1 MRLGR
6 CRGRQAKAT
15 LFGQCNVVLV
25 SRRAVGV
32 NRIWYVQ
39 SVQEGK
45 WRGLAVVLGGMGEW
59 VRRWL
64 PERRVKLR
72 KCTVGQKEWN
82 GGGAGA

>member
-15 LFGQCNVVLV
+15 IIGQCNVELV
-25 SRRAVGV
+25 SRRAVGEI
-32 NRIWYVQ
+32 RIGYAQ
-39 SVQEGK
+39 SVREGK
-45 WRGLAVVLGGMGEW
+45 WRGLAVVRGGMGEW

-72 KCTVGQKEWN
+72 KCTVGSEE
-82 GGGAGA
+82 

>member
-1 MRLGR
+1 MGQGR

-15 LFGQCNVVLV
+15 IIGQCNVELV

-32 NRIWYVQ
+32 NRIGYAQ

-45 WRGLAVVLGGMGEW
+45 WRGLAVVWDGMGEW

-72 KCTVGQKEWN
+72 KCAVGGEE
-82 GGGAGA
+82 